1 MFVVGMYVCEVQ
13 EALHTK
19 SEILKGLAKGKRDY
33 VSACVAHWTRAH
45 NQSVIAPPGIR
56 IICGVLD
63 HITYHTIQVR
73 IRYKQLLLQGL

>member
-1 MFVVGMYVCEVQ
+1 MCEVE

-45 NQSVIAPPGIR
+45 NQSVIAPPGYSHHLWSF
-56 IICGVLD
+56 GSY
-63 HITYHTIQVR
+63 HISYDPSTNTI
-73 IRYKQLLLQGL
+73 

>member
-1 MFVVGMYVCEVQ
+1 MCEVQ

-19 SEILKGLAKGKRDY
+19 PEILKGLAKGKGDY

-45 NQSVIAPPGIR
+45 NQSVIAGIR

>member
-19 SEILKGLAKGKRDY
+19 SEILNLKGLAKGKRDY
-33 VSACVAHWTRAH
+33 VSASVARAP
-45 NQSVIAPPGIR
+45 VIAPPGIR